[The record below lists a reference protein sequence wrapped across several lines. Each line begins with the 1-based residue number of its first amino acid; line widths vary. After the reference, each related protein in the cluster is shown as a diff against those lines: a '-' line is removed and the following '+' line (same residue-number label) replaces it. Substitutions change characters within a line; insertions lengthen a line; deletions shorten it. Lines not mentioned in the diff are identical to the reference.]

1 MEEKC
6 PKCGEPLITKT
17 IRKELGTGSIE
28 YPVALVCPK
37 CHWSRDLT
45 GAGEIVSKPLA
56 AKEEP
61 KPQPVPKTPKM
72 PKPAPAAKPTDFNR
86 IITVV
91 LALLVVGGVVWA
103 FYPTAQKQVEKA
115 TPTPTP
121 TITATPS
128 ETPTPT
134 PEITPTGSKIR
145 IKLDSQR
152 GFIPNSP
159 TIKIGDEI
167 VWRNDGKVTV
177 TLASSEALFAD
188 QILAFDKEYRY
199 IFKKTGTYTFQLKDK
214 NLKGTVIVGP

>member
-28 YPVALVCPK
+28 YPVAQVCPN

-45 GAGEIVSKPLA
+45 GAGGIVSKPLV

-61 KPQPVPKTPKM
+61 KPQPVPKAPKM
-72 PKPAPAAKPTDFNR
+72 PKPAQAAKPPDFNK

-91 LALLVVGGVVWA
+91 LALLVVGGIVWA
-103 FYPTAQKQVEKA
+103 FYPTAPKQVEKA

-121 TITATPS
+121 TITQTPL

-134 PEITPTGSKIR
+134 PEVTPTGNKIR

-152 GFIPNSP
+152 GFIPNSQ
-159 TIKIGDEI
+159 TIKAGDEI

-177 TLASSEALFAD
+177 TLVSSDALFGD
-188 QILAFDKEYRY
+188 QLLAFDKEYRY
-199 IFKKTGTYTFQLKDK
+199 IFKKPGTYTFKLKDT
-214 NLKGTVIVGP
+214 NLAGTVIVGP